1 MGPATS
7 TMQFQVAFTHH
18 LLKQIGG
25 LALANLTEACGFNSV
40 PGMVGIMGRGI
51 MGPWASVTV
60 GAALLR

>member
-25 LALANLTEACGFNSV
+25 LALANLTEAYGFNSV
-40 PGMVGIMGRGI
+40 PGMVGIMGAG
-51 MGPWASVTV
+51 
-60 GAALLR
+60 